1 MKEKKDLKS
10 FEDICEENNIL
21 KRSKRK
27 YYQHIYIM
35 VVLGVFLLLSIL
47 VLFKKTSSEDFKFKS
62 ITTTDCQGFQL
73 SGNIDYDKVTSAIYI
88 SNINYCG
95 KNNITVYDKIMAT
108 LYEKNNDEITEID
121 SYKTMNNIKLE
132 DYLKNSQFKFPNY
145 LDKCINYTDKSL
157 YLKVTV
163 YEDEKS
169 VVYLMP
175 LNLNNS
181 CSK

>member
-1 MKEKKDLKS
+1 MKEKKNLKS

-21 KRSKRK
+21 KRNKRK

-35 VVLGVFLLLSIL
+35 VVLGIFLLLSIL

-62 ITTTDCQGFQL
+62 ITTTCQGFQL
-73 SGNIDYDKVTSAIYI
+73 SGSIDYDKVTSAIYI

-95 KNNITVYDKIMAT
+95 KNNRTVYDKIMAT

-121 SYKTMNNIKLE
+121 SYKLVNNIKLE
-132 DYLKNSQFKFPNY
+132 DYLKNSQFKFPDY
-145 LDKCINYTDKSL
+145 MDRCMNYTDKSL

-163 YEDEKS
+163 YENERS

-175 LNLNNS
+175 LSLNNS